1 MSSGKTLATVAILAA
16 SFLVGAADLA
26 ETVSTPSLESIL
38 QGRAVYQKHCVVC
51 HGQAGDGRGEM
62 ASTLKPRPRDF
73 HAGHFKFRST
83 PSGTLPTDDD
93 LARTIRGG
101 LAGTAM
107 PIFSNLRE
115 REVRAVIAYVKSLSP
130 RWQKAENYA
139 APLPLPKRPAWFEQL
154 AQLTRR
160 AARGK
165 ELFTTACAPC
175 HGPQGDGR
183 GSAASELTDSTGQ
196 LIAPSDLHKP
206 LRCGTT
212 SRDLYRVLVTGL
224 DGTPMPSFLGA
235 LSEEQLWEVI
245 AYVIELR
252 GKESGGDK

>member
-1 MSSGKTLATVAILAA
+1 MSAGQWFTALAVMAAIEIAHAAEPEPAVAA
-16 SFLVGAADLA
+16 
-26 ETVSTPSLESIL
+26 PSLESIL

-51 HGQAGDGRGEM
+51 HGRTGDGRGEM
-62 ASTLKPRPRDF
+62 ASTLTPRPRDF
-73 HAGHFKFRST
+73 RAGLFKFRST
-83 PSGTLPTDDD
+83 PSGTLPTDED

-115 REVRAVIAYVKSLSP
+115 REIHAVIAYVKSLSP
-130 RWQKAENYA
+130 RWPKAENYA
-139 APLPLPKRPAWFEQL
+139 APLPLPKRPAWFEQP
-154 AQLTRR
+154 AQLARR

-165 ELFTTACAPC
+165 DLFTTACAPC
-175 HGPQGDGR
+175 HGPQADGR
-183 GSAASELTDSTGQ
+183 GNAVSALTDSAGQ
-196 LIAPSDLHKP
+196 PIVPSNLLKP

-212 SRDLYRVLVTGL
+212 SRDLYRTLVTGL

-245 AYVIELR
+245 AHVIELKR
-252 GKESGGDK
+252 EKSGGSE